1 MKRLAII
8 AVLAAFCVGA
18 QAQEKL
24 YEVKSGKITMEM
36 DMMGQTMVQEIY
48 FDDYGAKQATVM
60 NMQGQK
66 MRQITKDGSNIM
78 IDDAAKTA
86 TKMPAMGMMGGGEQ
100 RINFSNL
107 DEKTIKKNK
116 IQEAGE
122 ETVAGK
128 TCKVYKYKGQ
138 FDFDEAE
145 KKVFD
150 YLKTHEFVDG
160 IFASSD
166 VLAIG
171 AMKAAH
177 SLDVQIP
184 GELQLVG
191 FDGISMGKLLT
202 PELTTVAQDIYKL
215 GTAATELLIQ
225 KIEGHEIENNLTEL
239 PATLVIRSSTK

>member
-24 YEVKSGKITMEM
+24 YEVKSGKVTMEM
-36 DMMGQTMVQEIY
+36 DMMGQTIVQEVY

-60 NMQGQK
+60 DMMGQK

-86 TKMPAMGMMGGGEQ
+86 TKMPAMGMMGGEP

-128 TCKVYKYKGQ
+128 TCKVYKYKVMMMGQ
-138 FDFDEAE
+138 AVSATACVYKGIVLKSTTSTDFGDM
-145 KKVFD
+145 
-150 YLKTHEFVDG
+150 G
-160 IFASSD
+160 Q
-166 VLAIG
+166 
-171 AMKAAH
+171 KA
-177 SLDVQIP
+177 
-184 GELQLVG
+184 
-191 FDGISMGKLLT
+191 T
-202 PELTTVAQDIYKL
+202 
-215 GTAATELLIQ
+215 
-225 KIEGHEIENNLTEL
+225 KIEEDITIDPSMFTIPEGVKVQEMDM
-239 PATLVIRSSTK
+239 SMFGGGF

>member
-24 YEVKSGKITMEM
+24 YEVKSGKVTMEM

-66 MRQITKDGSNIM
+66 MRQIAQDGSNIM

-86 TKMPAMGMMGGGEQ
+86 TKMPAMGMMGGEQ
-100 RINFSNL
+100 RINFNNL

-128 TCKVYKYKGQ
+128 TCKVYKYKVMMMGQ
-138 FDFDEAE
+138 AVSATACVYKGIVLKSTTSTDFGEM
-145 KKVFD
+145 
-150 YLKTHEFVDG
+150 G
-160 IFASSD
+160 Q
-166 VLAIG
+166 
-171 AMKAAH
+171 KA
-177 SLDVQIP
+177 
-184 GELQLVG
+184 
-191 FDGISMGKLLT
+191 T
-202 PELTTVAQDIYKL
+202 
-215 GTAATELLIQ
+215 
-225 KIEGHEIENNLTEL
+225 KIEENITIDPSMFTVPEG
-239 PATLVIRSSTK
+239 VKIQEMDMSMFGGGF

>member
-1 MKRLAII
+1 
-8 AVLAAFCVGA
+8 
-18 QAQEKL
+18 
-24 YEVKSGKITMEM
+24 MEM

-128 TCKVYKYKGQ
+128 TCKVYKYKVMMMGQ
-138 FDFDEAE
+138 AVSATACVYKGIVLKSSTSTDFGEM
-145 KKVFD
+145 
-150 YLKTHEFVDG
+150 G
-160 IFASSD
+160 Q
-166 VLAIG
+166 
-171 AMKAAH
+171 KA
-177 SLDVQIP
+177 
-184 GELQLVG
+184 
-191 FDGISMGKLLT
+191 T
-202 PELTTVAQDIYKL
+202 
-215 GTAATELLIQ
+215 
-225 KIEGHEIENNLTEL
+225 KIEENITVDPSMFTIPEG
-239 PATLVIRSSTK
+239 VKVQEMDMSMFGGGF

>member
-1 MKRLAII
+1 MTHNMKRLAII

-24 YEVKSGKITMEM
+24 YEVKSGKVTMEM

-66 MRQITKDGSNIM
+66 MRQIAQDGSNIM
-78 IDDAAKTA
+78 IDEAAKTA
-86 TKMPAMGMMGGGEQ
+86 TKMPAMGMMGGEQ

-128 TCKVYKYKGQ
+128 TCKVYKYKVMMMGQ
-138 FDFDEAE
+138 AVSATACVYKGIVLKSTTSTDFGEM
-145 KKVFD
+145 
-150 YLKTHEFVDG
+150 G
-160 IFASSD
+160 Q
-166 VLAIG
+166 
-171 AMKAAH
+171 KA
-177 SLDVQIP
+177 
-184 GELQLVG
+184 
-191 FDGISMGKLLT
+191 T
-202 PELTTVAQDIYKL
+202 
-215 GTAATELLIQ
+215 
-225 KIEGHEIENNLTEL
+225 KIEENITIDPSMFTVPEG
-239 PATLVIRSSTK
+239 VKIQEMDMSMFGGGF

>member
-24 YEVKSGKITMEM
+24 YEVKSGKVTMEM

-66 MRQITKDGSNIM
+66 MRQIAQDGSNIM

-86 TKMPAMGMMGGGEQ
+86 TKMPAMGMMGGEQ
-100 RINFSNL
+100 SINFSNL

-128 TCKVYKYKGQ
+128 TCKVYKYKVMMMGQ
-138 FDFDEAE
+138 AVSATACVYKGIVLKSTTSTDFGEM
-145 KKVFD
+145 
-150 YLKTHEFVDG
+150 G
-160 IFASSD
+160 Q
-166 VLAIG
+166 
-171 AMKAAH
+171 KA
-177 SLDVQIP
+177 
-184 GELQLVG
+184 
-191 FDGISMGKLLT
+191 T
-202 PELTTVAQDIYKL
+202 
-215 GTAATELLIQ
+215 
-225 KIEGHEIENNLTEL
+225 KIEENITIDPSMFTVPEG
-239 PATLVIRSSTK
+239 VKIQEMDMSMFGGGF